1 MAVNPIGRLA
11 NSIVETE
18 FDYITGTE
26 STTLATTTSGWLA
39 ANVGHLNILIN
50 TSFSSG
56 NLCALPETGAVKSGW
71 IWEAEEEAI
80 YKQVF
85 LQEYYNKEARKILRN
100 TVNTT
105 DTSGT
110 TSSDYTL
117 TEWTSLREGDTHIQ
131 RQAIIL
137 SATQKNESSRIVR
150 GFATDATEELKRL
163 IHNYNMYQAVPRQV
177 AGSDG
182 MINP

>member
-1 MAVNPIGRLA
+1 MNPIGQLA
-11 NSIVETE
+11 TSVVETE

-26 STTLATTTSGWLA
+26 KASLLSSTSGWLG
-39 ANVGHLNILIN
+39 ANVGMLNVLIN
-50 TSFSSG
+50 TSFNSG
-56 NLCALPETGAVKSGW
+56 NICALPETGAKASGW
-71 IWEAEEEAI
+71 IWQPEEEAI

-100 TVNTT
+100 TVSTT
-105 DTSGT
+105 QTSGT

-117 TEWTSLREGDTHIQ
+117 TEWTSLREGDTQIQ

-137 SATQKNESSRIVR
+137 SASQKNEASRIVR
-150 GFATDATEELKRL
+150 GFAQDATDELKRL

-177 AGSDG
+177 AGNDG
-182 MINP
+182 EPA